1 MPSSLICSE
10 NSSLELQ
17 QLQIKAHGEHA
28 NRTQDECF
36 GDAFFSLISLIWSF
50 EVASLTIASLSTGFP
65 PAVAALASSLEE
77 VDSPPNFESFGLEYF
92 S

>member
-10 NSSLELQ
+10 DSSLKLQ
-17 QLQIKAHGEHA
+17 ELQIKAQGEQA
-28 NRTQDECF
+28 NRKPNERF
-36 GDAFFSLISLIWSF
+36 GEAFFSLISLIWSF
-50 EVASLTIASLSTGFP
+50 EVASLPTTSLPTGFP

-77 VDSPPNFESFGLEYF
+77 VDSPPNFESFGLECF